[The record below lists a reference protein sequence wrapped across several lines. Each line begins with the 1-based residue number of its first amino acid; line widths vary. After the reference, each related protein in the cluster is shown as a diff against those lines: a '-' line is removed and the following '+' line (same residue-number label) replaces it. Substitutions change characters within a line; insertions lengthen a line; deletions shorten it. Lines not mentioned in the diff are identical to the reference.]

1 MNLAEATLVA
11 ARTVAAAH
19 CAEGGFDSGSAERP
33 PTLLAAA
40 VALWPTSHKEPAM
53 NCSNCAY
60 CTRYRSCQSWKPLH
74 NLSVYLSIRL
84 YIC

>member
-1 MNLAEATLVA
+1 MSRAEATLVA

-40 VALWPTSHKEPAM
+40 VA
-53 NCSNCAY
+53 
-60 CTRYRSCQSWKPLH
+60 
-74 NLSVYLSIRL
+74 
-84 YIC
+84 